1 MEGAYSLIDRVF
13 RRTCGAGLHHFGEE
27 AGLFVIQR
35 NRHSAKPFHLPQ
47 YRILRRLSR
56 KRLGVPR
63 VGTIIND
70 CYCDRGADSSAET
83 CTYGSQPSGSG
94 SVVLHH
100 FAPPLNQAALSVL
113 VDVFAS
119 WYPNSVPQQGQM
131 LNSDGGSSIP

>member
-1 MEGAYSLIDRVF
+1 MEGAHSLIDRVF

-35 NRHSAKPFHLPQ
+35 NGHSATPFHLPQ
-47 YRILRRLSR
+47 YRIVSRLSR
-56 KRLGVPR
+56 KCSGVGR
-63 VGTIIND
+63 AIND
-70 CYCDRGADSSAET
+70 CYSDRGAESSAET

-100 FAPPLNQAALSVL
+100 FAPALNQAALSVL

-119 WYPNSVPQQGQM
+119 WHPNSIPQQGQI
-131 LNSDGGSSIP
+131 LNSDGGYSIP

>member
-1 MEGAYSLIDRVF
+1 MRGIDPQQADMYSYVSPEARVRADHPLRATLPEG
-13 RRTCGAGLHHFGEE
+13 
-27 AGLFVIQR
+27 
-35 NRHSAKPFHLPQ
+35 
-47 YRILRRLSR
+47 
-56 KRLGVPR
+56 
-63 VGTIIND
+63 IINA
-70 CYCDRGADSSAET
+70 CYSDRGADSSAET

-131 LNSDGGSSIP
+131 LKSDGGSSIP